1 MDKFTKIYNEAIPTG
16 QGLGGTPKVKPAKP
30 AKKPSN
36 FLAKVGKVAN
46 AITTGAQ
53 IAKGE
58 YDLRGL
64 QSLSATETPTAS
76 ATETPTTSAAP
87 VAPVKKETFPYK
99 VGDVVL
105 VDTKKGG
112 KKQAMIRQI
121 RPDEY
126 VQLALRNGPT
136 YMGKKANVIGKVQG

>member
-16 QGLGGTPKVKPAKP
+16 QGLGGTPKAKP

-53 IAKGE
+53 IAKGD

-64 QSLSATETPTAS
+64 QSLSATDM
-76 ATETPTTSAAP
+76 PTTSATGTLT
-87 VAPVKKETFPYK
+87 PVKKEVFPYK

-105 VDTKKGG
+105 VNTKKGG

-121 RPDEY
+121 RPDEH
-126 VQLALRNGPT
+126 VQLALRNGPV
-136 YMGKKANVIGKVQG
+136 YMGRKANVIGRVQ

>member
-16 QGLGGTPKVKPAKP
+16 GIKTTPKVKPAT
-30 AKKPSN
+30 KKTGN
-36 FLAKVGKVAN
+36 FLSKVGKVAS

-53 IAKGE
+53 IAKGD

-64 QSLSATETPTAS
+64 EGLSATETPT
-76 ATETPTTSAAP
+76 PSAAATTTTP
-87 VAPVKKETFPYK
+87 GPSAAATKPTFNYK

-112 KKQAMIRQI
+112 KKQAMITQI
-121 RPDEY
+121 RPDEH

-136 YMGKKANVIGKVQG
+136 YMGKKENVVGKVQI